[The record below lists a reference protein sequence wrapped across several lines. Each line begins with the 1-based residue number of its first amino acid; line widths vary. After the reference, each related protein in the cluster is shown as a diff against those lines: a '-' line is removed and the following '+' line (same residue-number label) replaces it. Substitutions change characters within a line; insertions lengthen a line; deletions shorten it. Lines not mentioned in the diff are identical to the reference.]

1 MDQFQINLGDVKESF
16 KEVGGLK
23 SAKNEIMELITG
35 IPKNLI
41 KIGGKQP
48 KAAIMLGPPGI
59 GKSLIARAAA
69 KEFGIPFF
77 HVFGWQLKNT
87 EDLSST
93 IALVEE
99 KNGWLF
105 IDEIDCMEENLLNSL
120 ASLLELGTKIKI
132 RILGATN
139 KPLQN
144 DLFRAER
151 FRHIKLSLPN
161 LEDRAEIISIH
172 LRGVLTENDATSFAL
187 DLAESTNGRSGAKLA
202 YLINEATLIAGAL
215 LEDMEALA

>member
-1 MDQFQINLGDVKESF
+1 MDKFQIHLEDVEESF

-35 IPKNLI
+35 ISKNLI
-41 KIGGKQP
+41 RIGGKQP
-48 KAAIMLGPPGI
+48 RAAIMLGPPGI

-87 EDLSST
+87 DDLSST

-105 IDEIDCMEENLLNSL
+105 IDKIDGMEENLLNSL
-120 ASLLELGTKIKI
+120 ASLLELGSIKI

-139 KPLQN
+139 KPLPN
-144 DLFRAER
+144 YLFRSGW
-151 FRHIKLSLPN
+151 FRHI
-161 LEDRAEIISIH
+161 
-172 LRGVLTENDATSFAL
+172 
-187 DLAESTNGRSGAKLA
+187 
-202 YLINEATLIAGAL
+202 
-215 LEDMEALA
+215 